1 MKKMGKNL
9 IDSRIKITKSGKVLR
24 RPSHISHNQAK
35 KKSKIKRLKRGL
47 VSVTQLKNELFKIYH

>member
-9 IDSRIKITKSGKVLR
+9 IDKRIKLTKKGKILR

-35 KKSKIKRLKRGL
+35 KKSKVKRAKRGL
-47 VSVTQLKNELFKIYH
+47 VNITNFKQDIFKIYH